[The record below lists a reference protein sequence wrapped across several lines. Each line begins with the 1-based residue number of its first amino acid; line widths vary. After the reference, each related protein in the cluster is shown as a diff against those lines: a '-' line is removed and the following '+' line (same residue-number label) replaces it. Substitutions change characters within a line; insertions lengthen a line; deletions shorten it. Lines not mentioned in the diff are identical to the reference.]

1 LDKLIKENK
10 IDKVDVLRRL
20 QEKSEDSML
29 ENLLDEQPVNEQD
42 S

>member
-1 LDKLIKENK
+1 MDKLIKENK